1 MRNETRQAFNAY
13 LKQIETL
20 NGVPDATTKF
30 TAVPSVEQKLESHIQ
45 ESSAFLA
52 NVNSYSV
59 EQQTGEKIGLSIGAT
74 IAGRTDTTAADRAT
88 QDPTALDD
96 RQYACKQTNFD
107 THLNYSKLDAW
118 AKFPD
123 FQTRIRNAI
132 VQQMGRDRLMI
143 GWNGTS
149 AAATTNRTT
158 NPLLQDVNIGWLKKL
173 QTQAAARYMTQGATA
188 SQIRVGPG
196 GDYANLDELVYD
208 MRSNL
213 LAPWFARDSD
223 FVAVCDSSMLDE
235 KYFPMIATH
244 GGTPTESNALDSM
257 LAAKKLG
264 GLRVAEVPFFPAR
277 TVFLTML
284 GAGGNSNLSI
294 YWQNGT
300 RRRTVLDNAKRDRIE
315 NYESVN
321 ESYDIEDLSAACAAV
336 NIKLPNG
343 AGGWA

>member
-30 TAVPSVEQKLESHIQ
+30 TAAPNVEQKLESHIQ

-52 NVNSYSV
+52 NVNSYAV
-59 EQQTGEKIGLSIGAT
+59 DQQTGEKIGLSIGAT
-74 IAGRTDTTAADRAT
+74 IAGRTNTATTDRPT
-88 QDPTALDD
+88 QDPTAFDD
-96 RQYACKQTNFD
+96 RQYECKQTNFD
-107 THLNYSKLDAW
+107 THLTYAKLDAW

-149 AAATTNRTT
+149 AAATTDRVA

-173 QTQAAARYMTQGATA
+173 QTQAAARYMTEGGTA
-188 SQIRVGPG
+188 NQIRVGTG

-223 FVAVCDSSMLDE
+223 FIAVCDSSMLDE
-235 KYFPMIATH
+235 KYFPLVGQH
-244 GGTPTESNALDSM
+244 GGTPTESNALDQM

-277 TVFLTML
+277 TIFLSMI
-284 GAGGNSNLSI
+284 GPGGNSNLSI
-294 YWQNGT
+294 YWQSGT

-336 NIKLPNG
+336 NIKLPDG